1 MFHRNSEVLR
11 TKYQHDIFLVVMDSQ
26 TKKFDQNI
34 LRIIFL
40 VTNVNLFIIIPSNKV
55 KVGIIEKNTLIKLK
69 Y

>member
-40 VTNVNLFIIIPSNKV
+40 VTNVNLFIIISSNKV
-55 KVGIIEKNTLIKLK
+55 KVGIIEKIL
-69 Y
+69 